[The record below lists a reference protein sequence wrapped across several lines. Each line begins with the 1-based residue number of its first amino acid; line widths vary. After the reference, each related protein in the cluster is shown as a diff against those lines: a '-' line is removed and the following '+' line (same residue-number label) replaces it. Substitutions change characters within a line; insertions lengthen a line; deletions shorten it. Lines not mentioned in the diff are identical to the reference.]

1 MIFQIRENVAYNS
14 SLDKDFFICLFK
26 TIQNSLNEKYICVYV
41 YVYKSDSEVFAQ
53 RHLRET
59 QETLGIRLE
68 YVLLKDY
75 ETFNFAIESIT
86 TLMTVKE
93 NGSEKYVH
101 IYSLLGGFPE
111 LVSLQTFSLWKHQ
124 LTS

>member
-1 MIFQIRENVAYNS
+1 M
-14 SLDKDFFICLFK
+14 
-26 TIQNSLNEKYICVYV
+26 

-59 QETLGIRLE
+59 QETLGFRLE

-86 TLMTVKE
+86 TWLKGDSDDGKGE
-93 NGSEKYVH
+93 W
-101 IYSLLGGFPE
+101 I
-111 LVSLQTFSLWKHQ
+111 
-124 LTS
+124 

>member
-26 TIQNSLNEKYICVYV
+26 TIQNSLNEKYICVYM
-41 YVYKSDSEVFAQ
+41 YVYKSDSEVVAQ

-59 QETLGIRLE
+59 QETLGFRLE

-86 TLMTVKE
+86 TWLKGDSDDGKGE
-93 NGSEKYVH
+93 W
-101 IYSLLGGFPE
+101 I
-111 LVSLQTFSLWKHQ
+111 
-124 LTS
+124 